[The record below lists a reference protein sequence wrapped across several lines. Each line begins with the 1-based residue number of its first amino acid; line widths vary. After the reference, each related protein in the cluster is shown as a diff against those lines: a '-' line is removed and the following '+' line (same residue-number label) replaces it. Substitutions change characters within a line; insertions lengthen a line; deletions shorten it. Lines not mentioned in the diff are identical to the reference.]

1 VGFPGS
7 VGALLPHRHVL
18 PTRLRTKTMTLRGS
32 RELSRVQDDML
43 GVAESW
49 GEHGFDV
56 DLGLVSHVGERNDV
70 AEYLASRN
78 WLSQK
83 TTLQELLT
91 ANGLPWGDA
100 DGTVFAKNYYCASIL
115 QP

>member
-1 VGFPGS
+1 
-7 VGALLPHRHVL
+7 
-18 PTRLRTKTMTLRGS
+18 M
-32 RELSRVQDDML
+32 
-43 GVAESW
+43 
-49 GEHGFDV
+49 
-56 DLGLVSHVGERNDV
+56 SHVGERNDV
-70 AEYLASRN
+70 AEYLASRK

-115 QP
+115 QPYGLQMPKSEVQGWWDWDHSRSHSIS

>member
-1 VGFPGS
+1 
-7 VGALLPHRHVL
+7 
-18 PTRLRTKTMTLRGS
+18 MTLRGS